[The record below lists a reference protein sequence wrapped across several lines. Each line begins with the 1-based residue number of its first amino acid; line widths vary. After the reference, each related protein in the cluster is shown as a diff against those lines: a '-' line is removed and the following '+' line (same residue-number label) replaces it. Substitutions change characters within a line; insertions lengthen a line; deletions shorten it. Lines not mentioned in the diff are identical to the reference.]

1 MNNQP
6 TTQTSTMETTTQ
18 PNTQPME
25 TSPNAQKTTHGDE
38 YGWFSATSKARG
50 NPTHIYL
57 DESGARVEVT
67 CVTRTTNHGSGWDDI
82 VYVGKVYKYVERR
95 RELTKYVESTVPLN
109 RATKLGTVP
118 LSFKRL

>member
-18 PNTQPME
+18 PNTQPTE
-25 TSPNAQKTTHGDE
+25 TSPNAQKTTHGAE

-57 DESGARVEVT
+57 DESGTRVEVT

-82 VYVGKVYKYVERR
+82 VNVGKVYKYVESINN
-95 RELTKYVESTVPLN
+95 V
-109 RATKLGTVP
+109 
-118 LSFKRL
+118 KRFM